1 MKIRFAIFSLL
12 VLLLLVV
19 SQIVWVNQVAK
30 RDKGRFK
37 EELTIVVNDIVKHQ
51 ATKQVYELYEIDSE
65 LPSITLEALNPDSI
79 PVNSKSYGSYEFTN
93 YKEKASISKF
103 IEAAMTEM
111 LFEKNTINLQALDTL
126 FHNNFPYTEELSGYF
141 FKMQKG
147 DETIDSLL
155 VGKNTT
161 QLLND
166 TTTGVF
172 VTIPLGTSGTYRFVS
187 HFEFRPSTMTR
198 SMMAPVWLSG
208 VAVIAVAIILFMLLF
223 RLQRQMVR
231 LQLQEKRTRGIVHD
245 LKSPLSYLYTLLGL
259 FEMDEKDLQKSEQLT
274 KGKSRIKSLSENIER
289 MLSEVKLN
297 ENKSG
302 NLLREPY
309 DLEQHCKEIVD
320 DLQTINKEKEIEVSY
335 AIEPDAKTI
344 YVDAFYFDSCLR
356 NLFDNAIKYSGN
368 SPIITI
374 TAKKEKKKICITF
387 TDNGVGIPK
396 EEQRKVFKQ
405 FFRSNEQSAVKGHG
419 VGLSFVK
426 QVVKMHG
433 GTITLNSLPGK
444 GSTFIVNIP
453 NYTPNYIPN
462 KK

>member
-1 MKIRFAIFSLL
+1 MKIRLAIFSLL

-65 LPSITLEALNPDSI
+65 LPSITLEAIDPDSI

-111 LFEKNTINLQALDTL
+111 LFEKNTINLQAVDTL
-126 FHNNFPYTEELSGYF
+126 FNNTFPFTNELSGYF

-166 TTTGVF
+166 TTTGVSI
-172 VTIPLGTSGTYRFVS
+172 TIPLGSSGTYRFVS
-187 HFEFRPSTMTR
+187 NFEFRPSTMTR

-208 VAVIAVAIILFMLLF
+208 VAVIAVALILFMLLF

-231 LQLQEKRTRGIVHD
+231 LELQEKRTRGIVHD
-245 LKSPLSYLYTLLGL
+245 LKSPLSYLYSLLGF
-259 FEMDEKDLQKSEQLT
+259 FEMDEKDQQKREQLT
-274 KGKSRIKSLSENIER
+274 KGKSRIKRLSDNIER

-297 ENKSG
+297 EQKSRT
-302 NLLREPY
+302 LLREPY
-309 DLEQHCKEIVD
+309 DVEEHCNEIVD
-320 DLQTINKEKEIEVSY
+320 DLQTIYKEKEIEVSY

-356 NLFDNAIKYSGN
+356 NLLDNCIKYSGN
-368 SPIITI
+368 NPIITI
-374 TAKKEKKKICITF
+374 AAKKAKKSISIAIA
-387 TDNGVGIPK
+387 DNGIGISK
-396 EEQRKVFKQ
+396 EEQRKVFDQ
-405 FFRSNEQSAVKGHG
+405 FFRSNEQSSVKGHG

-426 QVVKMHG
+426 QVVNSHG
-433 GTITLNSLPGK
+433 GSITLDSVPGN
-444 GSTFIVNIP
+444 GSIFTI
-453 NYTPNYIPN
+453 YIPE
-462 KK
+462 KKHL